1 MKSISF
7 VYGSIL
13 MVLINFIV
21 RIVDFVYDVMLS
33 KYVGAEGLG
42 LAYMARSVMM
52 IFIVISSAGIPT
64 AISRLVAEYKS
75 RKDYYAIRR
84 ILIVSLLLALTF
96 GIIFSTIIAVF
107 GGDIAI
113 NIYNNEMLI
122 APIYFL
128 IPAVILLP
136 LTITL
141 RGYYYGLQAIMVP
154 NISQIIEHV
163 AQLIIVFIMLT
174 LAYPMT
180 PIKGALIAICG
191 ISIGE
196 VFDLIWLTSRLRK
209 TNRGMTYV
217 PYQRKTTS
225 EILKRIFSI
234 SAPIAIADLISV
246 ILRFANSIFIPR
258 KLMAIGYSNSE
269 AVSTLGRISGMAM
282 PLISFPFIV
291 TGAIVINLVPNLS
304 ESMALKRYDKVKRDI
319 NFSLKMTLLAA
330 IPLTAVYLSYAN
342 ELGYYIYE
350 DMEVAH
356 FIKAMSFGT
365 IFMALEHTFSGI
377 LNGLNKQIAAT
388 RNRLIGLGIQ
398 VGCIYALI
406 GNPSFGINGF
416 FIGFFLSGI
425 VIFILD
431 NLTIGRKVKLK
442 IDFKDLLLKPIL
454 ATLIMLVAV
463 HCSPYLLEGL
473 IIKDST
479 KFFLSL
485 GIGGAAY
492 GIMLFITKALPKS
505 LVKKISKQQHP

>member
-1 MKSISF
+1 MRVNNF

-13 MVLINFIV
+13 MILINFIV
-21 RIVDFVYDVMLS
+21 RAVDFVYDVMLS
-33 KYVGAEGLG
+33 KYIGPEGLG
-42 LAYMARSVMM
+42 LAHMARSVMM

-64 AISRLVAEYKS
+64 AISKLVAEYKS
-75 RKDYYAIRR
+75 KRDYYAIRK
-84 ILIVSLLLALTF
+84 ILMVSIALALAF
-96 GIIFSTIIAVF
+96 GISFSTIIGLF
-107 GGDIAI
+107 GANIAI
-113 NIYNNEMLI
+113 HVYKNEVLI

-174 LAYPMT
+174 LAYPIT

-196 VFDLIWLTSRLRK
+196 VFDLTWLTSMLRK
-209 TNRGMTYV
+209 TNKGMDYI
-217 PYQRKTTS
+217 PCQRTRAS
-225 EILKRIFSI
+225 HILKGIFSI
-234 SAPIAIADLISV
+234 SAPIAIADFISV

-258 KLMAIGYSNSE
+258 KLMEVGYSNSQ

-282 PLISFPFIV
+282 PLIAFPFIV

-304 ESMALKRYDKVKRDI
+304 ENMALKRYDRVKKDI

-330 IPLTAVYLSYAN
+330 IPLTGIYLLYAYD
-342 ELGYYIYE
+342 LGYFIYE
-350 DMEVAH
+350 DMEVGH
-356 FIKAMSFGT
+356 FIRAMSFGT

-377 LNGLNKQIAAT
+377 LNGLNKQVAAT
-388 RNRLIGLGIQ
+388 RNRLIGLAIQ

-406 GNPSFGINGF
+406 GNPKFGINGF
-416 FIGFFLSGI
+416 FVGFFLSGI

-431 NLTIGRKVKLK
+431 NITIRRKVKLK
-442 IDFKDLLLKPIL
+442 VNIKDILLKPIL
-454 ATLIMLVAV
+454 ATMIT
-463 HCSPYLLEGL
+463 
-473 IIKDST
+473 IIAIHYSANILKEIIAKDSLG
-479 KFFLSL
+479 FYISL
-485 GIGGAAY
+485 GIGGVVYAVT
-492 GIMLFITKALPKS
+492 LFNLRAFPKS
-505 LVKKISKQQHP
+505 K

>member
-1 MKSISF
+1 
-7 VYGSIL
+7 

-21 RIVDFVYDVMLS
+21 RAVDFVYDVMLS
-33 KYVGAEGLG
+33 KYIGPEGLG

-75 RKDYYAIRR
+75 SKDYYAIRR
-84 ILIVSLLLALTF
+84 ILLVSLFMALAF
-96 GIIFSTIIAVF
+96 GISFSTIIALF
-107 GGDIAI
+107 GNDIAI
-113 NIYNNEMLI
+113 NIYKNEILI

-141 RGYYYGLQAIMVP
+141 RGYYYGLQAIIVP

-174 LAYPMT
+174 LAYPMS

-196 VFDLIWLTSRLRK
+196 VFDLIWLTSMLRK
-209 TNRGMTYV
+209 TNKGMDYV
-217 PYQRKTTS
+217 PYQRKTAS
-225 EILKRIFSI
+225 QIIKKIFSI
-234 SAPIAIADLISV
+234 SAPIAIADIISV

-258 KLMAIGYSNSE
+258 RLMEIGYSNRE

-282 PLISFPFIV
+282 PLIAFPFIV
-291 TGAIVINLVPNLS
+291 TGAIVVNLVPNLS
-304 ESMALKRYDKVKRDI
+304 ENMALKRYDRVKKDI

-330 IPLTAVYLSYAN
+330 IPLTGIYLVYAK
-342 ELGYYIYE
+342 ELGFFIYE
-350 DMEVAH
+350 DMEVGH
-356 FIKAMSFGT
+356 FIRAMSLGT
-365 IFMALEHTFSGI
+365 IFMSLEHTFSGI

-398 VGCIYALI
+398 VSCIYSLI
-406 GNPSFGINGF
+406 GNPRFGINGF

-425 VIFILD
+425 VIFLLD
-431 NLTIGRKVKLK
+431 NITIGKKVKLK
-442 IDFKDLLLKPIL
+442 IDFRDIILKPIL
-454 ATLIMLVAV
+454 ATLIMFISIHSSA
-463 HCSPYLLEGL
+463 YLLEGL
-473 IIKDST
+473 IIKDSA
-479 KFFLSL
+479 KFFMSL
-485 GIGGAAY
+485 GIGGVCY
-492 GIMLFITKALPKS
+492 VIMLFITKALPKNIM
-505 LVKKISKQQHP
+505 KKI